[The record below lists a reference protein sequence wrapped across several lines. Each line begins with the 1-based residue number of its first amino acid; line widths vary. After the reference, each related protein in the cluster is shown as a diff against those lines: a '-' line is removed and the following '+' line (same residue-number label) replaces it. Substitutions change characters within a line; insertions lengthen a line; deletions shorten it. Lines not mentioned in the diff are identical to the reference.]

1 MESTDYW
8 IEGDA
13 LVSLAEPILP
23 WGLAFAAG
31 AMVFV
36 VCDEMIPESQR
47 EGFEMDATFS
57 LIVGFLVMMMLDNY
71 FG

>member
-1 MESTDYW
+1 
-8 IEGDA
+8 
-13 LVSLAEPILP
+13 
-23 WGLAFAAG
+23 
-31 AMVFV
+31 MVFV